1 MTKEL
6 AVVIRNNC
14 HLTFESLM
22 KILIHK
28 KIFLGFYETR
38 NLESY
43 TIVAAITLIILRFNI
58 SFEFCYG

>member
-1 MTKEL
+1 
-6 AVVIRNNC
+6 
-14 HLTFESLM
+14 M

-43 TIVAAITLIILRFNI
+43 TIVAAITLIILRFNL
-58 SFEFCYG
+58 SFEFGYG